1 MKRDQAKRQQWQ
13 QHIAQWQ
20 QSALSQRAFCQHA
33 GLKFATF
40 DYWRRALI
48 AEQAVENKSAS
59 QAQHTGIALLPVQVT
74 SAPSAPTGLVLRSP
88 QGWELRL
95 PPAVQANW
103 LSDLLRGL

>member
-20 QSALSQRAFCQHA
+20 QSGLSQRAFCVSA

-48 AEQAVENKSAS
+48 AEQAIENKPS
-59 QAQHTGIALLPVQVT
+59 QSQPPGIQLLPLQVT
-74 SAPSAPTGLVLRSP
+74 SAGSGSMGLVLRSQ
-88 QGWELRL
+88 QGWELHL
-95 PPAVQANW
+95 PPEVQADW
-103 LSDLLRGL
+103 LSDLLRGR

>member
-13 QHIAQWQ
+13 QHIAHWQ
-20 QSALSQRAFCQHA
+20 QSTLSQRAFCEQT

-48 AEQAVENKSAS
+48 AEQAVESLVAS
-59 QAQHTGIALLPVQVT
+59 QSQQPGMGLLPVQVT

-95 PPAVQANW
+95 PSEVPADW
-103 LSDLLRGL
+103 LLTLLRGL

>member
-1 MKRDQAKRQQWQ
+1 MKRDQTKRQQWQ

-20 QSALSQRAFCQHA
+20 QSALSQRAFCVSA

-48 AEQAVENKSAS
+48 AEQSVENKPS
-59 QAQHTGIALLPVQVT
+59 QSQQPGIQLLPLQVT
-74 SAPSAPTGLVLRSP
+74 PAGSGSMGLVLRCP

-95 PPAVQANW
+95 PPEVKADW

>member
-1 MKRDQAKRQQWQ
+1 MKRDQTKRQQWQ

-20 QSALSQRAFCQHA
+20 QSALSQRAFCVSA

-48 AEQAVENKSAS
+48 AEQSVENKPS
-59 QAQHTGIALLPVQVT
+59 QSQQPGIQLLPLQVT
-74 SAPSAPTGLVLRSP
+74 PAGSGSMGLVLRSP

-95 PPAVQANW
+95 PPDVKADW

>member
-13 QHIAQWQ
+13 QHITQWQ
-20 QSALSQRAFCQHA
+20 QSALSQRAFCVSA

-48 AEQAVENKSAS
+48 AEQAVDSLVAS
-59 QAQHTGIALLPVQVT
+59 QSQQPGMALLPVQVT
-74 SAPSAPTGLVLRSP
+74 SAPSGPTGLMLRSP

-95 PPAVQANW
+95 PSEVPANW